1 MKQAS
6 SRELFGY
13 WTAKRGT
20 RHAPERGDIEPS
32 AIRRALGDVFIL
44 EFDRHQSHPF
54 RLAGT
59 RVCALF
65 GRELK
70 NQPFL
75 SLWDA
80 PSRLAMANLL
90 DTVADEKNGVVAS
103 GSGRTP
109 EGWAQDVEL
118 LLLPLTQRGDTHA
131 RMIGA
136 LTPHGGSVLARFG
149 QARTADAREHSPS
162 RPGARSPA
170 RRPARRRH
178 APRRLHGARGWTA
191 LTFRGPAMRG
201 IPHGMRGMREGT
213 NSSLT
218 MRGYDSRAASNGC
231 TRARAAWHCCK
242 RYSTSSL

>member
-6 SRELFGY
+6 SRELFGS

-20 RHAPERGDIEPS
+20 RPAPERGEIEPS

-103 GSGRTP
+103 GSGRTA

-136 LTPHGGSVLARFG
+136 LTPMAVPFWLGSAKLGRLTLGNIRHLDPAIAAPPAARLVAGTRRAVFTVHEGG
-149 QARTADAREHSPS
+149 
-162 RPGARSPA
+162 
-170 RRPARRRH
+170 RR
-178 APRRLHGARGWTA
+178 
-191 LTFRGPAMRG
+191 
-201 IPHGMRGMREGT
+201 
-213 NSSLT
+213 
-218 MRGYDSRAASNGC
+218 
-231 TRARAAWHCCK
+231 
-242 RYSTSSL
+242 